1 MNREQKTEAIAEI
14 AEQIEQSQ
22 AVFAID
28 YRGITV
34 AEIALV
40 RAQLGAADASFRVVK
55 NSLTELAADKA
66 GAEHLKSL
74 LEGPTALT
82 FVRGDAAAA
91 AKAISTFNRETDLLP
106 FKGGIIDGE
115 PLEVEQIKIIARLP
129 AREVLYGQLVGMVA
143 APVGGLVRGLGG
155 LIGGLATALG
165 QIQLQRADEPQP
177 EAQVVAEPEAAP
189 ETDADAAPETEAQAE
204 EAPAAEAE
212 SEAEAEPE
220 VEAEAEPEV
229 EAEAEA
235 EEAPAEEAP
244 AEEASSDNEADASA

>member
-1 MNREQKTEAIAEI
+1 MNKEQKIEAVAQIAQ
-14 AEQIEQSQ
+14 QIEESQ

-34 AEIALV
+34 SQIASV
-40 RAQLGAADASFRVVK
+40 RAQLGDLDASFRVVK

-106 FKGGIIDGE
+106 FKGGIMDGE
-115 PLEVEQIKIIARLP
+115 PIEVEQLKIIARLP
-129 AREVLYGQLVGMVA
+129 AREVLYGQLVGMIA

-155 LIGGLATALG
+155 LIGGLAVALG
-165 QIQLQRADEPQP
+165 QIQAQRADEPQP
-177 EAQVVAEPEAAP
+177 EAVAAPEAESAAEPEG
-189 ETDADAAPETEAQAE
+189 
-204 EAPAAEAE
+204 
-212 SEAEAEPE
+212 EAEAASEP
-220 VEAEAEPEV
+220 EAEAQG
-229 EAEAEA
+229 
-235 EEAPAEEAP
+235 
-244 AEEASSDNEADASA
+244 EASSDNEADASA

>member
-1 MNREQKTEAIAEI
+1 MNKEQKIEAVAEI

-34 AEIALV
+34 SEIASV

-66 GAEHLKSL
+66 GAQHLKSL
-74 LEGPTALT
+74 LQGPTALT

-91 AKAISTFNRETDLLP
+91 AKTISTFNRETDLLP
-106 FKGGIIDGE
+106 FKGGIMDGE

-177 EAQVVAEPEAAP
+177 EAEVAAEPE
-189 ETDADAAPETEAQAE
+189 AAPETEAQAE
-204 EAPAAEAE
+204 EAPT
-212 SEAEAEPE
+212 
-220 VEAEAEPEV
+220 
-229 EAEAEA
+229 AEAEA
-235 EEAPAEEAP
+235 GAEVEPEVGAEAETEEAP

>member
-1 MNREQKTEAIAEI
+1 MNKEQKIEAVAEI

-34 AEIALV
+34 SEIASV

-66 GAEHLKSL
+66 GAQHLKSL
-74 LEGPTALT
+74 LQGPTALT

-91 AKAISTFNRETDLLP
+91 AKTISTFNRETDLLP
-106 FKGGIIDGE
+106 FKGGIMDGE

-177 EAQVVAEPEAAP
+177 EAEVAAEPE
-189 ETDADAAPETEAQAE
+189 AAPETEAQAE
-204 EAPAAEAE
+204 EAPTA
-212 SEAEAEPE
+212 
-220 VEAEAEPEV
+220 

-235 EEAPAEEAP
+235 EVEPEVGAEAETEEAP

>member
-1 MNREQKTEAIAEI
+1 MNREQKIEAVAEI
-14 AEQIEQSQ
+14 AEQIKQSQ

-34 AEIALV
+34 SEIASV

-74 LEGPTALT
+74 LQGPTALT

-106 FKGGIIDGE
+106 FKGGIMDGE
-115 PLEVEQIKIIARLP
+115 PLEVEQIEIIARLP

-177 EAQVVAEPEAAP
+177 EAEAAAEPETAPEAEVAPEAEAAP
-189 ETDADAAPETEAQAE
+189 EAEGEAAPETEAEAE
-204 EAPAAEAE
+204 EAPTAEAE
-212 SEAEAEPE
+212 AEAAAEPE
-220 VEAEAEPEV
+220 VEAEAET
-229 EAEAEA
+229 
-235 EEAPAEEAP
+235 EEAPE
-244 AEEASSDNEADASA
+244 EEASSDNEADASA

>member
-1 MNREQKTEAIAEI
+1 MNKEQKIEAVAQIAQ
-14 AEQIEQSQ
+14 QIEESQ

-34 AEIALV
+34 SQIASV
-40 RAQLGAADASFRVVK
+40 RAQLGDVDASFRVVK

-106 FKGGIIDGE
+106 FKGGIMDGE
-115 PLEVEQIKIIARLP
+115 PIEVEQLKIIARLP
-129 AREVLYGQLVGMVA
+129 AREVLYGQLVGMIA

-155 LIGGLATALG
+155 LIGGLAVALG
-165 QIQLQRADEPQP
+165 QIQAQRADEPQP
-177 EAQVVAEPEAAP
+177 EAVAAPEAESAAEPEG
-189 ETDADAAPETEAQAE
+189 
-204 EAPAAEAE
+204 
-212 SEAEAEPE
+212 EAEAASEP
-220 VEAEAEPEV
+220 EAEAQG
-229 EAEAEA
+229 
-235 EEAPAEEAP
+235 
-244 AEEASSDNEADASA
+244 EASSDNEADASA

>member
-1 MNREQKTEAIAEI
+1 MNREQKIEAVAEI

-34 AEIALV
+34 SEIASV

-74 LEGPTALT
+74 LQGPTALT

-91 AKAISTFNRETDLLP
+91 AKAISTFNRETDLLS
-106 FKGGIIDGE
+106 FKGGIMDGE
-115 PLEVEQIKIIARLP
+115 PLEVEQIETIARLP

-177 EAQVVAEPEAAP
+177 EAEAAAEPESAPEAEAAP
-189 ETDADAAPETEAQAE
+189 EAEGEAAPETEAEAE
-204 EAPAAEAE
+204 EAPTAEAE
-212 SEAEAEPE
+212 VEAAAEPE
-220 VEAEAEPEV
+220 VEAEAET
-229 EAEAEA
+229 
-235 EEAPAEEAP
+235 EEAPE
-244 AEEASSDNEADASA
+244 EEASSDNEADASA

>member
-1 MNREQKTEAIAEI
+1 MNKEQKIEAVAEI

-34 AEIALV
+34 SEIALV
-40 RAQLGAADASFRVVK
+40 RAQLGEADASFRVVK

-74 LEGPTALT
+74 LQGPTALT

-91 AKAISTFNRETDLLP
+91 AKTISTFNRETELLP

-115 PLEVEQIKIIARLP
+115 PIEVEQIKIIARLP

-177 EAQVVAEPEAAP
+177 EAEAAAEPEAAP
-189 ETDADAAPETEAQAE
+189 EAEAAPETEAQAE
-204 EAPAAEAE
+204 EAPTA
-212 SEAEAEPE
+212 
-220 VEAEAEPEV
+220 

-235 EEAPAEEAP
+235 EVEPAVEAEAETEEAP
-244 AEEASSDNEADASA
+244 EEEASSDNEADASA

>member
-1 MNREQKTEAIAEI
+1 MNKEQKIEAVAQIAQ
-14 AEQIEQSQ
+14 QIEESQ

-34 AEIALV
+34 SQIASV
-40 RAQLGAADASFRVVK
+40 RAQLGDLDASFRVVK

-106 FKGGIIDGE
+106 FKGGIMDGE
-115 PLEVEQIKIIARLP
+115 PIEVEQLKIIARLP
-129 AREVLYGQLVGMVA
+129 AREVLYGQLVGMIA

-155 LIGGLATALG
+155 LIGGLAVALG
-165 QIQLQRADEPQP
+165 QIQAQRADEPQP
-177 EAQVVAEPEAAP
+177 EAAAQPEGEAEAATEPEA
-189 ETDADAAPETEAQAE
+189 EAQG
-204 EAPAAEAE
+204 
-212 SEAEAEPE
+212 
-220 VEAEAEPEV
+220 
-229 EAEAEA
+229 
-235 EEAPAEEAP
+235 
-244 AEEASSDNEADASA
+244 EASSDNEADASA